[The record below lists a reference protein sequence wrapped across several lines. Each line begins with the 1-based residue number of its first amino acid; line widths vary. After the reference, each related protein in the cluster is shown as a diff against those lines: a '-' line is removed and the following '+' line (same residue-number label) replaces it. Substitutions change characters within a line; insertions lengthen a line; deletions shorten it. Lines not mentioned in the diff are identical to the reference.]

1 MDAQLGGRDRRS
13 SHASPGGA
21 AAADAIRARR
31 LARAALLV
39 WAILLVAVAAG
50 QLLNIAPGRGELYQF
65 NLVGMFTF
73 TLLGALIIPRRPT
86 NPVGWLFLL
95 IGLICAVVIFTA
107 TYSGHRIM
115 GWANQ
120 WTPALAYGL
129 LPLALLLFPDGR
141 LPSRRWRVAV
151 WALAIGLAVNVVFLA
166 LAIWDVPTL
175 LIDPDQS
182 LPQRAQITWRIAQVG
197 LLVVLAN
204 TLVAAASLLA
214 RWRHADGDT
223 RQQLKWLAAAAAII
237 PIIVLLQI
245 PPLEFQVLE
254 VYIAVV
260 VPAAAAVAILKYR
273 LYDIDLYLNRSLVY
287 ATLTLVV
294 IGAYAG
300 IVTLLGALLA
310 TRAQRFS
317 SLVATGIIALLFQ
330 PLRERVQRGANRLL
344 YGDRQDPYAVVSRLG
359 ARLEQALDPAA
370 VLPQVAQTVA
380 EALQVPYVAIE
391 LDSDSGSRLVA
402 SHGRRGID
410 PEAFPMTYQGQ
421 VVGRLLV
428 SPRSPSQSFTAGE
441 RDLLQNL
448 ARQAGLAAHAARL
461 TADLQ
466 RSRERLVRSRE
477 EERRRMRRELH
488 DGLGPSLAGMTMQVG
503 AARAMLAAGADPVE
517 RLLRDLEQQLQACI
531 TEVRRL
537 VDHLRPRALDQ
548 LGLIGAIRQ
557 QVDAFS
563 AAADGNTL
571 EITVEAPD
579 ELGELPAAVE
589 VAAYRI
595 ATEAVTNTVRHANA
609 RRCQVRLQ
617 LQDGL
622 VVEVSDDG
630 VGLGDRHPIG
640 VGLTSMRERAEEL
653 GGSLT
658 VERLPQHGTRIR
670 AELP

>member
-1 MDAQLGGRDRRS
+1 MDAQLGGKPRS
-13 SHASPGGA
+13 SHASPRGA
-21 AAADAIRARR
+21 ATPTAVRARR
-31 LARAALLV
+31 FARAATLV
-39 WAILLVAVAAG
+39 WALLLVAIAVG
-50 QLLNIAPGRGELYQF
+50 QLFDIAPGRGELYQF
-65 NLVGMFTF
+65 NLVGMLTF

-86 NPVGWLFLL
+86 NPVGWLFML
-95 IGLICAVVIFTA
+95 IGLICAVVILTA
-107 TYSGHRIM
+107 TYSGYRIM

-151 WALAIGLAVNVVFLA
+151 WALAIGLGVTVVFLA
-166 LAIWDVPTL
+166 LTVWDVPSL
-175 LIDPDQS
+175 LIDPNQ
-182 LPQRAQITWRIAQVG
+182 PVPRRAQITWRIAQAG
-197 LLVVLAN
+197 LLVVTAT
-204 TLVAAASLLA
+204 TLGAAASLVA

-223 RQQLKWLAAAAAII
+223 RQQLKWLAAAAASI
-237 PIIVLLQI
+237 PLIVLLQI

-310 TRAQRFS
+310 TSAPQLPA
-317 SLVATGIIALLFQ
+317 LVATGVIALLFQ

-359 ARLEQALDPAA
+359 GRLEQALDPAA

-391 LDSDSGSRLVA
+391 LGSDSGSRLVA

-421 VVGRLLV
+421 VVGQLLV
-428 SPRSPSQSFTAGE
+428 SPRSPSESFTASE
-441 RDLLQNL
+441 RDLLQSL

-466 RSRERLVRSRE
+466 RSREQLVRSRE

-503 AARAMLAAGADPVE
+503 AARALLAADADPID
-517 RLLRDLEQQLQACI
+517 RLLHNLEQQLQACI
-531 TEVRRL
+531 VEVRRL
-537 VDHLRPRALDQ
+537 VDDLRPRALDQ
-548 LGLIGAIRQ
+548 LGLVGAIRQ
-557 QVDAFS
+557 QVNAFS
-563 AAADGNTL
+563 AAADGDTL
-571 EITVEAPD
+571 EITVDGPD

-595 ATEAVTNTVRHANA
+595 ATEAVTNTVRHAAA
-609 RRCQVRLQ
+609 RRCEVRLQ

-630 VGLGDRHPIG
+630 VGLRDRDPVG

-658 VERLPQHGTRIR
+658 VEGLPEHGTRIR

>member
-1 MDAQLGGRDRRS
+1 
-13 SHASPGGA
+13 
-21 AAADAIRARR
+21 
-31 LARAALLV
+31 
-39 WAILLVAVAAG
+39 
-50 QLLNIAPGRGELYQF
+50 
-65 NLVGMFTF
+65 
-73 TLLGALIIPRRPT
+73 
-86 NPVGWLFLL
+86 
-95 IGLICAVVIFTA
+95 LICAVVILTA
-107 TYSGHRIM
+107 TYSGYRIM

-151 WALAIGLAVNVVFLA
+151 WALAIGLGVTVVFLA
-166 LAIWDVPTL
+166 LTVWDVPSL
-175 LIDPDQS
+175 LIDPNQ
-182 LPQRAQITWRIAQVG
+182 PVPRRAQITWRIAQAG
-197 LLVVLAN
+197 LLVVTAT
-204 TLVAAASLLA
+204 TLGAAASLVA

-223 RQQLKWLAAAAAII
+223 RQQLKWLAAAAASI
-237 PIIVLLQI
+237 PLIVLLQS

-310 TRAQRFS
+310 TSAPQLPA
-317 SLVATGIIALLFQ
+317 LVATGVIALLFQ

-359 ARLEQALDPAA
+359 GRLEQALDPAA

-391 LDSDSGSRLVA
+391 LGSDSGSRLVA

-421 VVGRLLV
+421 VVGQLLV
-428 SPRSPSQSFTAGE
+428 SPRSPSESFTASE
-441 RDLLQNL
+441 RDLLQSL

-466 RSRERLVRSRE
+466 RSREQLVRSRE

-503 AARAMLAAGADPVE
+503 AARALLAADADPID
-517 RLLRDLEQQLQACI
+517 RLLHNLEQQLQACI
-531 TEVRRL
+531 VEVRRL
-537 VDHLRPRALDQ
+537 VDDLRPRALDQ
-548 LGLIGAIRQ
+548 LGLVGAIRQ
-557 QVDAFS
+557 QVNAFS
-563 AAADGNTL
+563 AAADGDTL
-571 EITVEAPD
+571 EITVDGPD

-595 ATEAVTNTVRHANA
+595 ATEAVTNTVRHAAA
-609 RRCQVRLQ
+609 RRCEVRLQ

-630 VGLGDRHPIG
+630 VGLRDRDPVG

-658 VERLPQHGTRIR
+658 VEGLPEHGTRIR

>member
-1 MDAQLGGRDRRS
+1 MDAQLGGKPRS

-21 AAADAIRARR
+21 ATPTAVRARR
-31 LARAALLV
+31 FARAATLV
-39 WAILLVAVAAG
+39 WALLLVAIAAG
-50 QLLNIAPGRGELYQF
+50 QLFDIAPGRGELYQF
-65 NLVGMFTF
+65 NLIGMLTF

-86 NPVGWLFLL
+86 NPVGWLFML
-95 IGLICAVVIFTA
+95 IGLICAVVILTA
-107 TYSGHRIM
+107 TYSGYRIM

-151 WALAIGLAVNVVFLA
+151 WALAIGLGVTVVFLA
-166 LAIWDVPTL
+166 LTVWDVPSL
-175 LIDPDQS
+175 LIDPNQS
-182 LPQRAQITWRIAQVG
+182 VPRRAQITWGIAQAG
-197 LLVVLAN
+197 LLVVMATTLA
-204 TLVAAASLLA
+204 AAASLVT

-223 RQQLKWLAAAAAII
+223 RQQLKWLAAAAATI
-237 PIIVLLQI
+237 PLIVLLQI

-287 ATLTLVV
+287 ATLTLLV

-300 IVTLLGALLA
+300 IVTLLGAILA
-310 TRAQRFS
+310 TSAPQLPA
-317 SLVATGIIALLFQ
+317 LVATGVIALLFQ

-344 YGDRQDPYAVVSRLG
+344 YGDRQDPYAVVTRLG
-359 ARLEQALDPAA
+359 GRLEQALDPAA

-410 PEAFPMTYQGQ
+410 PQAFPMTYQGQ
-421 VVGRLLV
+421 VVGQLLV
-428 SPRSPSQSFTAGE
+428 SPRSPSESFTAGE
-441 RDLLQNL
+441 RDLLQSL

-466 RSRERLVRSRE
+466 RSREQLVRSRE

-503 AARAMLAAGADPVE
+503 AARALLAADADPID
-517 RLLRDLEQQLQACI
+517 RMLHSLEQQLQACI
-531 TEVRRL
+531 VEVRRL
-537 VDHLRPRALDQ
+537 VDGLRPRALDQ
-548 LGLIGAIRQ
+548 LGLVGAIRQ
-557 QVDAFS
+557 QVNAFS
-563 AAADGNTL
+563 AAADGDTL
-571 EITVEAPD
+571 EITVDGPD

-595 ATEAVTNTVRHANA
+595 ATEAVTNTVRHAAA
-609 RRCQVRLQ
+609 RRCEVRLQ

-630 VGLGDRHPIG
+630 VGLRDLDLVG

-658 VERLPQHGTRIR
+658 VERLPEHGTRIR

>member
-1 MDAQLGGRDRRS
+1 MNAQLGGKPRS
-13 SHASPGGA
+13 SHAPPGGA
-21 AAADAIRARR
+21 ATAAAVRARR
-31 LARAALLV
+31 FARAATLV
-39 WAILLVAVAAG
+39 WAFLLVAIAAG
-50 QLLNIAPGRGELYQF
+50 QLFDIAPGRGELYQF
-65 NLVGMFTF
+65 NLVGMLTF

-86 NPVGWLFLL
+86 NPVGWLFML
-95 IGLICAVVIFTA
+95 IGLICAVVILTA
-107 TYSGHRIM
+107 TYSGYRIM

-151 WALAIGLAVNVVFLA
+151 WVLAIGLGVTVVFLA
-166 LAIWDVPTL
+166 LTVWDAPSL
-175 LIDPDQS
+175 LIDPNQ
-182 LPQRAQITWRIAQVG
+182 PVPRRAQITWRIAQVA
-197 LLVVLAN
+197 LLVVMAT
-204 TLVAAASLLA
+204 TLGAAASLVA

-237 PIIVLLQI
+237 PLIVLLQI

-260 VPAAAAVAILKYR
+260 VPTAAAVAILRYR

-300 IVTLLGALLA
+300 IVTVLGALLA
-310 TRAQRFS
+310 THAPQIPA
-317 SLVATGIIALLFQ
+317 LVATGVIALVFQ
-330 PLRERVQRGANRLL
+330 PLRERVQRGANQLL

-359 ARLEQALDPAA
+359 GRLEQALDPAA

-421 VVGRLLV
+421 VVGQLLV
-428 SPRSPSQSFTAGE
+428 SPRSPSESFTAGE

-466 RSRERLVRSRE
+466 RSREQLVRSRE

-503 AARAMLAAGADPVE
+503 AAQALLAADADPID
-517 RLLRDLEQQLQACI
+517 RMLHNLEQQLQACI
-531 TEVRRL
+531 VEVRRL
-537 VDHLRPRALDQ
+537 VDDLRPRALDQ
-548 LGLIGAIRQ
+548 LGLVGAIRQ

-563 AAADGNTL
+563 AAADGGTL
-571 EITVEAPD
+571 EITVDGPD

-595 ATEAVTNTVRHANA
+595 ATEAVTNTVRHAAA
-609 RRCQVRLQ
+609 RRCEVRLQ

-630 VGLGDRHPIG
+630 VGLRDRDPVG

-658 VERLPQHGTRIR
+658 VERLAEHGTRIR